1 MMALMSTGARAR
13 VLCCALVLLAPA
25 AFAQSKRKPSQPSP
39 PPAPSG
45 PKGSVCGSAA
55 HHQFDFWLG
64 EWEVATPLGAPAGTN
79 RVQRLLEGCALQEHW
94 EAADGSK
101 GTSLSSYDAVA
112 RKWRQTYVDDTG
124 QVLVLEGEFKDG
136 RMVLQ
141 GEKSMGRQRVALQ
154 RISWQVVSGDKVRQ
168 RWDIS
173 QDDGKSWSLL
183 FEGLYTNKKKAP

>member
-1 MMALMSTGARAR
+1 MNARGWRATVYCGA
-13 VLCCALVLLAPA
+13 LLALAMA
-25 AFAQSKRKPSQPSP
+25 AQGQSKRKPPAPVP
-39 PPAPSG
+39 PPTPATQ
-45 PKGSVCGSAA
+45 KGSVCASAA

-64 EWEVATPLGAPAGTN
+64 DWDVSSPQGAPAGTN
-79 RVQRLLEGCALQEHW
+79 RVERLLEGCALQEHW

-101 GTSLSSYDAVA
+101 GTSLSSYDAVV
-112 RKWRQTYVDDTG
+112 RRWRQTFVDDTG

-141 GEKSMGRQRVALQ
+141 GEKAMGRQKGALQ
-154 RISWQVVSGDKVRQ
+154 RIIWQQVGDKVRQ

-183 FEGLYTNKKKAP
+183 FEGLYTKKRTP

>member
-1 MMALMSTGARAR
+1 MSAGSRAT
-13 VLCCALVLLAPA
+13 VFFCALLLLAPSVQ
-25 AFAQSKRKPSQPSP
+25 AQSKRKAAQPAP

-45 PKGSVCGSAA
+45 PKGAACASPA

-64 EWEVATPLGAPAGTN
+64 DWDVATPQGAPAGTN
-79 RVQRLLEGCALQEHW
+79 RVERLLEGCALQEHW
-94 EAADGSK
+94 GATDGSK

-112 RKWRQTYVDDTG
+112 RKWRQTFVDDTG

-136 RMVLQ
+136 KMVLQ
-141 GEKSMGRQRVALQ
+141 GEKTMGRQRVALQ
-154 RISWQVVSGDKVRQ
+154 RISWQVVNGDKVRQ

-183 FEGLYTNKKKAP
+183 FEGLYSKKKTP